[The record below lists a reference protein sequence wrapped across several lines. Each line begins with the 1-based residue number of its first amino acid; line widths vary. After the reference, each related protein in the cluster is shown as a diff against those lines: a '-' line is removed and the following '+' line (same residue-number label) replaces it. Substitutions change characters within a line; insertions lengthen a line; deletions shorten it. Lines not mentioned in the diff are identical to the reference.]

1 MDSHDSLKIIE
12 SANLALPSPLWPN
25 SLWRKAG
32 NMSEPVIV
40 TAIQA
45 GFRMEAVKFLENVK
59 SFFSNTT
66 AILFDMGLTKSD
78 FDVVKKACDIYNGQE
93 DNITEGEERSYYD
106 YKERIRLSD
115 AKKSGVKVRELYHSN
130 LLRDNAYNSNRP
142 QEEINDS
149 SEETSNTNVCQLRS
163 FDPELVFPSHTR
175 RLSNG
180 AFRPLIIQSVLKD
193 AGCVL
198 WMNIEQRF
206 VSNET
211 SSLLEFA
218 LNRDLEILDD
228 KHSISTSSNSN
239 RGGGIAAWRM
249 KENRPTTS
257 MTHPNMFG
265 RLHVWP
271 SKDEPSKGD
280 TKKLYDTIKKD
291 DEIIESYR
299 FQHMVDMQGLLM
311 YNTQNVRDDLMIPW
325 IKCALTPNCIEPIGA
340 QGIVHITIQV
350 LLYVSYFSK

>member
-1 MDSHDSLKIIE
+1 MESESLV
-12 SANLALPSPLWPN
+12 LPSPLWPN

-32 NMSEPVIV
+32 NVSEPVIV
-40 TAIQA
+40 TAVQA
-45 GFRMEAVKFLENVK
+45 GFKMEAVNFLQNIK
-59 SFFSNTT
+59 SYFSNTT
-66 AILFDMGLTKSD
+66 VILFDMGLTKSD
-78 FDVVKKACDIYNGQE
+78 FDFVKQACDIYNGKE
-93 DNITEGEERSYYD
+93 DNMTEGEERSYYD
-106 YKERIRLSD
+106 YKEKIRLSD
-115 AKKSGVKVRELYHSN
+115 TKKSGFKDRELYHSN
-130 LLRDNAYNSNRP
+130 VLRDNSYNSNRH
-142 QEEINDS
+142 QEKMKDS
-149 SEETSNTNVCQLRS
+149 SEETSTANVCQLRS

-180 AFRPLIIQSVLKD
+180 AFRPLIIQGVLKD

-211 SSLLEFA
+211 SSILEFA
-218 LNRDLEILDD
+218 LNRDLEIMDD
-228 KHSISTSSNSN
+228 NHGMSTRSNSN
-239 RGGGIAAWRM
+239 RGGGGIAAWRM

-271 SKDEPSKGD
+271 SKDAPSTVD
-280 TKKLYDTIKKD
+280 TKPYNTIKKD

-311 YNTQNVRDDLMIPW
+311 YNTKNVRDDLMIPW

-340 QGIVHITIQV
+340 QGIVHI
-350 LLYVSYFSK
+350 

>member
-1 MDSHDSLKIIE
+1 MSIDSHDSLSNIE
-12 SANLALPSPLWPN
+12 SATLVLPSPLWPN

-32 NMSEPVIV
+32 NVSEPVIV

-45 GFRMEAVKFLENVK
+45 GFKMEAVNFLKNVK

-66 AILFDMGLTKSD
+66 IILFDMGLTKSD
-78 FDVVKKACDIYNGQE
+78 FDFVKQACDIYNGLE
-93 DNITEGEERSYYD
+93 DNMTEGEERSYYD
-106 YKERIRLSD
+106 YKEGIRLSD
-115 AKKSGVKVRELYHSN
+115 AKKTGFKDRELYHSN
-130 LLRDNAYNSNRP
+130 LLREFSNLH
-142 QEEINDS
+142 QEKINDS
-149 SEETSNTNVCQLRS
+149 SEKTSTTNVCQLRS

-211 SSLLEFA
+211 SSILEFA
-218 LNRDLEILDD
+218 LNNDLETMDD
-228 KHSISTSSNSN
+228 NHSMSTSSYSN
-239 RGGGIAAWRM
+239 RGGGGIAAWRM

-271 SKDEPSKGD
+271 SKDEPSSGD
-280 TKKLYDTIKKD
+280 IKLYDTIKKN

-299 FQHMVDMQGLLM
+299 FQHMVDMQALLM
-311 YNTQNVRDDLMIPW
+311 YNTQNVRDDLIIPW

-340 QGIVHITIQV
+340 QGIVHNAIQI
-350 LLYVSYFSK
+350 LLYVFYFYF

>member
-1 MDSHDSLKIIE
+1 ME
-12 SANLALPSPLWPN
+12 SADLVLPSPLWPN

-32 NMSEPVIV
+32 NVSEPVIV

-45 GFRMEAVKFLENVK
+45 GFKMEAVNFLKNVK

-66 AILFDMGLTKSD
+66 VILFDMGLSKSD
-78 FDVVKKACDIYNGQE
+78 FDFVKQACDIYNGQE
-93 DNITEGEERSYYD
+93 DNMTDGEERSYYD
-106 YKERIRLSD
+106 YKESIRLSD
-115 AKKSGVKVRELYHSN
+115 TKKSGFKNRELYHSN
-130 LLRDNAYNSNRP
+130 VLRDNSFYSNRH
-142 QEEINDS
+142 QEKIKDS
-149 SEETSNTNVCQLRS
+149 SEETSTANVCQLRS

-180 AFRPLIIQSVLKD
+180 AFRPLIIQDVLKD
-193 AGCVL
+193 TGCVL

-211 SSLLEFA
+211 SSILEFA
-218 LNRDLEILDD
+218 LNRDLDIMDD
-228 KHSISTSSNSN
+228 NHIMSTSSNSN
-239 RGGGIAAWRM
+239 RRGGGIAAWRM

-271 SKDEPSKGD
+271 SKDETSSRD
-280 TKKLYDTIKKD
+280 TKLYDTIKKD
-291 DEIIESYR
+291 DKIIESYR
-299 FQHMVDMQGLLM
+299 FQHMVDMQALLM

-340 QGIVHITIQV
+340 QGIVHNAIQV
-350 LLYVSYFSK
+350 WLYVKYYFNFKMIS

>member
-1 MDSHDSLKIIE
+1 ME
-12 SANLALPSPLWPN
+12 SADLVLPSPLWPN
-25 SLWRKAG
+25 SLWRLAG
-32 NMSEPVIV
+32 NVSEPVIV

-45 GFRMEAVKFLENVK
+45 GFKMEAVKFLENIK
-59 SFFSNTT
+59 SYFSNTT
-66 AILFDMGLTKSD
+66 VILFDMGLSKSD
-78 FDVVKKACDIYNGQE
+78 LDFVKRSCDIYNGQE
-93 DNITEGEERSYYD
+93 DNLTEGEERSYYD
-106 YKERIRLSD
+106 YKEGIRLSD
-115 AKKSGVKVRELYHSN
+115 TKKSGFKDRELYHSN
-130 LLRDNAYNSNRP
+130 VLRDNSHKSNRH
-142 QEEINDS
+142 QEKINDS
-149 SEETSNTNVCQLRS
+149 PEETSTKNVCQLRS

-198 WMNIEQRF
+198 WMDIEQRF

-211 SSLLEFA
+211 SSILEFA

-228 KHSISTSSNSN
+228 NHSMSISSNPN
-239 RGGGIAAWRM
+239 RGGGGGIAAWRM

-271 SKDEPSKGD
+271 SKDEPSKGNA
-280 TKKLYDTIKKD
+280 KKLYDTIKKD

-350 LLYVSYFSK
+350 LLYVSYIFKIIS